1 MRSGLRLTIF
11 AALLCWAAAGVTAV
25 ELLDERPEVLSEYSK
40 ARKLLLDGHYLEA
53 SRQFAQLAERFPD
66 SRSLDLFVFNHAKAE
81 YFGNRS
87 DAVKAFADFINRF
100 PGSAL
105 IAHAYFFEGNAY
117 YLKAQASAAVEAYI
131 DAFRLSSDARLDE
144 MIESTLVEAVS
155 QAQSVRLGDADFE
168 SLDPV
173 RRCRLIEPLA
183 AALEK
188 RADTVQAREL
198 RSICTGHREA
208 VDNAAGMSLSADLEL
223 ALVVPLSGELQTFGE
238 AIYRGATIAA
248 EQYRRDTGRQL
259 RLVPYDTKGNPID
272 AARLARELVRTGT
285 DAVIGPLT
293 SDETSVT
300 AAALGCDFLPLIVP
314 AATQAGLT
322 LLSES
327 TFQLSPNIE
336 LQGVRVAE
344 YAVLVRGADTAA
356 IITPTTADQL
366 RMADA
371 FEERFRALGGTVVAT
386 EYYRPRDRDF
396 GQYVRD
402 LKAVLLG
409 GYPDS
414 AAYIDERGDTLD
426 IEAVQASVDCLYL
439 PGSAEQLRLLLPQL
453 KFYSIET
460 FYLGS
465 DGWGDDAM
473 YRLGD
478 DVTRLAVF
486 PSPFLEQERSQEYV
500 RFASEYDSRYGEQPH
515 RLAGLG
521 YDAVKLISQ
530 ALQSGAATRQDLVA
544 FLSRIKNYSGA
555 VAPVTFGEHRENIDL
570 PMYQLIRGV
579 PTLLGKAPDSS
590 SAGAR

>member
-81 YFGNRS
+81 LYFGNRS

-314 AATQAGLT
+314 A
-322 LLSES
+322 
-327 TFQLSPNIE
+327 
-336 LQGVRVAE
+336 
-344 YAVLVRGADTAA
+344 
-356 IITPTTADQL
+356 
-366 RMADA
+366 DA
-371 FEERFRALGGTVVAT
+371 
-386 EYYRPRDRDF
+386 
-396 GQYVRD
+396 
-402 LKAVLLG
+402 
-409 GYPDS
+409 S
-414 AAYIDERGDTLD
+414 
-426 IEAVQASVDCLYL
+426 
-439 PGSAEQLRLLLPQL
+439 
-453 KFYSIET
+453 
-460 FYLGS
+460 
-465 DGWGDDAM
+465 
-473 YRLGD
+473 
-478 DVTRLAVF
+478 
-486 PSPFLEQERSQEYV
+486 
-500 RFASEYDSRYGEQPH
+500 
-515 RLAGLG
+515 
-521 YDAVKLISQ
+521 
-530 ALQSGAATRQDLVA
+530 
-544 FLSRIKNYSGA
+544 
-555 VAPVTFGEHRENIDL
+555 
-570 PMYQLIRGV
+570 
-579 PTLLGKAPDSS
+579 LGKYVSTIAQHRTSGCS
-590 SAGAR
+590 RRRICRARAGRRHSGDHHFDHGRPVAYGRCF